1 MVDAGRTPSEVRCQM
16 LETRSQKSGHCELQT
31 ADCKLASR
39 DPRLAV
45 HGLRTATHLLAFL
58 ASLTVVLLAGCPG
71 EDITPPEVTII
82 APADGDSLV
91 GTTTIR
97 ARATDKGKVARVDF
111 LVDAVRVGTDTSPAG
126 QVFEYAWNLGVVR
139 PGSPHTLSCSATD
152 EAGNRGSSPAVTV
165 YISSSAGTHHSG
177 TITAAETWTAA
188 ENPHVI
194 DSDLDVEAFL
204 TIQPGA
210 VVLVADGA
218 AIGVGARS
226 PAGLVARGRADS
238 VIYFTALNSAPGP
251 GAWGGIRFEANTVPD
266 SSILRHCVVEYGG
279 GGGYLVRCEAG
290 KVDIDS
296 SELRSSSGSG
306 VSASGSGLGSLS
318 HSALSACARYPVSIG
333 PGLVSALGTDNTF
346 SDNSRNAVELTG
358 GTVAATDTWP
368 NLGVPYCIT
377 ATVTVADGTNPLLS
391 IAPGCSLLFAD
402 SAKLRVGLGKPGGL
416 RADGTYGRV
425 FFGPLAESPGPG
437 QWPGIEF
444 WEATD
449 PIRTILNY
457 CSIEGAGAG
466 NSAAITC
473 YSSEVFIAN
482 TRIAG
487 NAGAGIYCQS
497 AGFARFENDTI
508 TGCAGF
514 PLHIAAQY
522 VSTIGNGNS
531 FAGNTHDAI
540 EVTGGTITSN
550 AQYRRQD
557 VPYLVRQT
565 IEVGSALEPTLILST
580 GVELQFDPGAA
591 LAIGR
596 TARASLQADSVTLTA
611 ATVQPG
617 AWNGLEL
624 HRYTTNTSR
633 VERSRLL
640 YGGGANYGI
649 LLIDSCVPVL
659 DGNEIAFSSNYCVF
673 MRNTELDPDTVR
685 SQNWLHDWDPAFEDI
700 YYAP

>member
-1 MVDAGRTPSEVRCQM
+1 M
-16 LETRSQKSGHCELQT
+16 LFALCCL
-31 ADCKLASR
+31 
-39 DPRLAV
+39 
-45 HGLRTATHLLAFL
+45 
-58 ASLTVVLLAGCPG
+58 VLLAGCPG

-82 APADGDSLV
+82 EPADGDSLA
-91 GTTTIR
+91 GTTTLR
-97 ARATDKGKVARVDF
+97 ARATDNGRVARVEF
-111 LVDAVRVGTDTSPAG
+111 FVDTVRVGIDTSAAG
-126 QVFEYAWNLGVVR
+126 QIFESAWNLGVMR
-139 PGSPHTLSCSATD
+139 PGSAHTLSCTATD
-152 EAGNRGSSPAVTV
+152 EAGNRNSSPAITV

-177 TITAAETWTAA
+177 IIAATETWTAA
-188 ENPHVI
+188 ESPHVI

-204 TIQPGA
+204 TVQPGA

-218 AIGVGARS
+218 TIEVGARS

-238 VIYFTALNSAPGP
+238 VIHFTALNPAPGP
-251 GAWGGIRFEANTVPD
+251 GAWGGIRFGSNTVPD
-266 SSILRHCVVEYGG
+266 SSILRHCVVEYAGG
-279 GGGYLVRCEAG
+279 GGSLVRCEAG
-290 KVDIDS
+290 RVDIDS
-296 SELRSSSGSG
+296 SELHSSSGSG
-306 VSASGSGLGSLS
+306 VSASGTGLGSLS
-318 HSALSACARYPVSIG
+318 HSAFSGCARYPVSIG
-333 PGLVSALGTDNTF
+333 PGLVSALGTGNTF
-346 SDNSRNAVELTG
+346 SDNSRNAIELTG
-358 GTVAATDTWP
+358 GAVAATDTWP
-368 NLGVPYCIT
+368 NLGVPYAIT

-416 RADGTYGRV
+416 RADGTYGRIV
-425 FFGPLAESPGPG
+425 FGPLADSPGPG
-437 QWPGIEF
+437 QWRGIEF
-444 WEATD
+444 WEETD

-473 YSSEVFIAN
+473 YSAALLITN

-487 NAGAGIYCQS
+487 NAGGGIYCQS
-497 AGFARFENDTI
+497 TGFTRFENDTI

-531 FAGNTHDAI
+531 FSGNTLDAI
-540 EVTGGTITSN
+540 EVTGGAITSN

-565 IEVGSALEPTLILST
+565 IEVGSALEPTLILQN
-580 GVELQFDPGAA
+580 GVELQFEPGAA

-596 TARASLQADSVTLTA
+596 AAKASLQADSVTFTGV
-611 ATVQPG
+611 TSQPG
-617 AWNGLEL
+617 AWDGLEL
-624 HRYTTNTSR
+624 HRYTANTSR
-633 VERSRLL
+633 VERCRLL

-649 LLIDSCVPVL
+649 LLIDSCIPVL

-685 SQNWLHDWDPAFEDI
+685 SKNWLHDWDPAFEDI
-700 YYAP
+700 NYEP